1 MTGIEPVTPT
11 WKDGMLPLHHIRKVE
26 EDLHSL
32 RVSSSQARN
41 LQPHSHGRDF
51 KTILKDCQ
59 APQRI

>member
-1 MTGIEPVTPT
+1 MDIVILFILLYPN
-11 WKDGMLPLHHIRKVE
+11 LE

-32 RVSSSQARN
+32 RITPSQARN